1 MKDKAIKIRVSERR
15 LYKLRLYSAQVDKTM
30 TAILEDCIDRLPVI
44 EIGNNSN
51 IEPPNQSKD

>member
-1 MKDKAIKIRVSERR
+1 MKAQAIKIRVSERR